1 MIKLNPLH
9 ESITR
14 RYIAPLVRILVL
26 AVFLVTA
33 LQGSADARNMQRLTI
48 VNNTDRYFSRVYIGG
63 GDCLHGAG
71 LAGGGNSHTIMYN
84 ADIRYWDVT
93 ITLENGS
100 SLGYNCDLS
109 GASRLIFFKQGSQ
122 ILVTKR

>member
-1 MIKLNPLH
+1 MRK
-9 ESITR
+9 
-14 RYIAPLVRILVL
+14 YIAAFVKVFVL
-26 AVFLVTA
+26 AAFLVAVVQT
-33 LQGSADARNMQRLTI
+33 SVDARNMQQLTI

-71 LAGGGNSHTIMYN
+71 LSSGSSHTIMYN

-109 GASRLIFFKQGSQ
+109 GASELIFYMQGST